1 MDLTSWPSGKPNYT
15 PQLWCLEP
23 GTCFPTPGLKRE
35 DWRRQAS
42 YIGLLPSCQPCP
54 ISVSILAW
62 FHPGSLRP
70 LDPFLRPRRG
80 AGREGWGGCPRRG
93 AGREGWGG
101 GCPRRIRWLDS
112 SWQEHLQGGV
122 CRYTPLTSS
131 RGPDPT
137 TAPPSC
143 SSSLFLYYFWKF
155 KGQVPPTTRGYI

>member
-35 DWRRQAS
+35 DWRRQGS
-42 YIGLLPSCQPCP
+42 YIGLVPSCQPCP

-101 GCPRRIRWLDS
+101 GVP
-112 SWQEHLQGGV
+112 QEDQVVGLLLAGTSPGWGVSLHPINLFQGARPHHG
-122 CRYTPLTSS
+122 TPILLIF
-131 RGPDPT
+131 
-137 TAPPSC
+137 
-143 SSSLFLYYFWKF
+143 SLPILLLE
-155 KGQVPPTTRGYI
+155 V